1 MIYKRGI
8 IWLCL
13 AVLLM
18 GCESVSTQLTDIQ
31 LPDLSLKRT
40 EPPADVVRAPN
51 RQQVLPIPPSGIVT
65 VGEGDT
71 IFVVA
76 NRYQTYPQRII
87 EDNALQSPYTLTA
100 GQQLRLTPPIFQI
113 VRLGDS
119 LYSLSQRYAGS
130 QFQLADLNGLESPYA
145 LTVGQRLQ
153 LPGSYDL
160 SVLDAAEKPIKTPA
174 VISKP
179 GTPVVTATPVA
190 PAPKAPRKNFIA
202 PTLTATDGFN
212 WPVSGEVLQEFGPSE
227 RGVHN
232 DGLNIAAEFGA
243 PIQTA
248 APGTVAYVGENLK
261 SFGTLVLVKHDGGYI
276 TAYAH
281 LAEVTVSEGDVLT
294 TGQLL
299 GRVGATG
306 TVDRP
311 QLHFEIRRN
320 RAPINPRE
328 LISG

>member
-1 MIYKRGI
+1 MMLRHGVI
-8 IWLCL
+8 LVSL
-13 AVLLM
+13 SLLL
-18 GCESVSTQLTDIQ
+18 GACASAPGKISNIQ
-31 LPDLSLKRT
+31 IPDLSLKRKS
-40 EPPADVVRAPN
+40 PPAEVVRAPN
-51 RQQVLPIPPSGIVT
+51 RQSVLPIPSSGVIT
-65 VGEGDT
+65 VAEGDT
-71 IFVVA
+71 IFRIA
-76 NRYQTYPQRII
+76 NRYQTYPERVIA
-87 EDNALQSPYTLTA
+87 DNNLQPPYALTV
-100 GQQLRLTPPIFQI
+100 GQQLQLTPPRFHV

-119 LYSLSQRYAGS
+119 LYSLSQRYAIS
-130 QFQLADLNGLESPYA
+130 QFQLAELNGLEAPYE
-145 LTVGQRLQ
+145 LVVNQRLQ
-153 LPGSYDL
+153 LPDSYDL
-160 SVLDAAEKPIKTPA
+160 SVLDAIEKPIKTPA

-179 GTPVVTATPVA
+179 GTPVATTTPIA
-190 PAPKAPRKNFIA
+190 PAPAVPRKNFIA
-202 PTLTATDGFN
+202 PTLTASDGFN
-212 WPVSGEVLQEFGPSE
+212 WPISGEVLQEFGPAE

-281 LAEVTVSEGDVLT
+281 LAEVAVSEGDILS

-328 LISG
+328 LISC